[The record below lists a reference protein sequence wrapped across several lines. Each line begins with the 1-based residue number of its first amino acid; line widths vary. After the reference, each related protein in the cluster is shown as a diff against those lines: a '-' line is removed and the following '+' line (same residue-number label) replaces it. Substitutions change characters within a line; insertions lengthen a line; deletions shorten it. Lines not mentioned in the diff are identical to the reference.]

1 MLFLLFVAIVV
12 YIMYPNML
20 VLDLVLIPVVSLF
33 VFWISD
39 KLSTWSHNR
48 KMKKMYG
55 DNNNL

>member
-33 VFWISD
+33 VFWISE
-39 KLSTWSHNR
+39 KLSEWSHNR
-48 KMKKMYG
+48 KIKKMYG
-55 DNNNL
+55 NDNP

>member
-33 VFWISD
+33 VFWISE
-39 KLSTWSHNR
+39 KLSEWSHNR
-48 KMKKMYG
+48 NIKKMYG
-55 DNNNL
+55 NDNP